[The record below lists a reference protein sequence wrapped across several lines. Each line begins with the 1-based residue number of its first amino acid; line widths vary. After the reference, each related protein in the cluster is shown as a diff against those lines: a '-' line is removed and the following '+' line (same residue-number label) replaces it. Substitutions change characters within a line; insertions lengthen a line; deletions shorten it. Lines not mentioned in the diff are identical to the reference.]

1 MRGGAVTETA
11 WYHVTAEASLRELG
25 TTAAGLS
32 PAEAASRLQRYG
44 PNTLREEK
52 GTSPWHILFAQFKN
66 FLILLLVAA
75 TALSLLLG
83 HTLDAVIIFSIVILS
98 ALLGFYQEFRAER
111 AMQALKAMASPTA
124 SVVRGGQPLEIASA
138 DVVPGDI
145 VILRAGDRVPA
156 DARLLEAVNLRS
168 DEASLTGE
176 STAVEK
182 DAGLLLPADAGVGDR
197 RNMVFAGTAVTYGRG
212 QAVVTATAMQTEFGR
227 IATMLQEVEEEPSPL
242 AVKMDYIGKRLGTAC
257 LCVSAAVVVLG
268 IVRGNPP
275 LEMLIWGVSLA
286 IAAVPEA
293 LAAVVTGALAIGVQ
307 RAARRRAI
315 IRRLPAV
322 ETLGCTTVIC
332 SDKTG
337 TLTRN
342 EMTVRR
348 VFASGRVLDVTGV
361 GYDPNGEFRAN
372 GAAVPVAAD
381 PAAERL
387 LRAAALCNDTH
398 FVGEN
403 GTRRVKG
410 DPTEAALLVVA
421 DKAGIKAA
429 DLSQTSPRVAEIPF
443 ESERKRM
450 TTVHADR
457 DGGVIAFVKGAP
469 DLLVDRCVAW
479 ETGGRVE
486 PLTPEIGARILEA
499 NDRMASD
506 ALRVLGIAY
515 RRFDAVPAP
524 MNPDT
529 VEADL
534 TFLGLVGM
542 IDPPRD
548 EARDAIR
555 SCRDAGI
562 RTVMITGD
570 HKLTASAV
578 ARELGLLTTNGD
590 GAGPPRGDSLRVL
603 EGRDLDRLSDDDL
616 ARMVSGVAVYAR
628 VSPEH
633 KMKIVSA
640 WKSQDHVVAMTG
652 DGVNDAPALKRADI
666 GVAMGIT
673 GTDVTKEAC
682 DMVLADDNFATI
694 AAAVE
699 EGRVIYDNI
708 KKYLTFLLSANV
720 AEIMLLGMAG
730 FIGWPLPLVALQILW
745 VNLTTDGLP
754 ALALGVEPR
763 EPDLMKRAPRRAGEA
778 VFDRAVLGVL
788 GGLSLIILA
797 GTVPL
802 FYAYWQSEGVT
813 KAQSMTFV
821 TLILFELFFAHACRS
836 LRFTVLQ
843 LGVFGNRWLWLA
855 TLSSAAMMLAVIHI
869 PGWAK
874 AFHVVPLTWAEW
886 GIALSISFS
895 GFVLVELGK
904 WVVQRWSG
912 ARE

>member
-1 MRGGAVTETA
+1 MTGTA
-11 WYHVTAEASLRELG
+11 WHQMTAAEALEKLG
-25 TTAAGLS
+25 ATPAGLD
-32 PAEAASRLQRYG
+32 PAEAAERLQRFG

-52 GTSPWHILFAQFKN
+52 GVSPWQILLGQFKN
-66 FLILLLVAA
+66 FLILLLIGA
-75 TALSLLLG
+75 TGLSLLLG
-83 HTLDAVIIFSIVILS
+83 HTLDAAVIFSIVIVS

-124 SVVRGGQPLEIASA
+124 SVVRGGEPVEVVSA
-138 DVVPGDI
+138 DVVPGD
-145 VILRAGDRVPA
+145 VLLLGAGDRVPA
-156 DARLLEAVNLRS
+156 DARLLEAVNLRA

-182 DAGLLLPADAGVGDR
+182 DARVRLGAEAGVGDR
-197 RNMVFAGTAVTYGRG
+197 RNMVFAGTVLVYGRG
-212 QAVVTATAMQTEFGR
+212 QAVVTATGMQTEFGR
-227 IATMLQEVEEEPSPL
+227 IAKMLQEVPEEPSPL

-257 LCVSAAVVVLG
+257 LAVSGAVVALG

-342 EMTVRR
+342 EMTVRK
-348 VFASGRVLDVTGV
+348 VFASGRLLEVTGV
-361 GYDPNGEFRAN
+361 GYDPVGEFRTN
-372 GAAVPVAAD
+372 GTAVAVATD

-387 LRAAALCNDTH
+387 LQAAALCNDTH
-398 FVGEN
+398 FVGED
-403 GTRRVKG
+403 GARRVKG
-410 DPTEAALLVVA
+410 DPTEAALLVLA
-421 DKAGIKAA
+421 EKAGMRAA
-429 DLSQTSPRVAEIPF
+429 DLRQTWPRVAEIPF

-450 TTVHADR
+450 TTVHTGP
-457 DGGVIAFVKGAP
+457 DGSVLAFVKGAP
-469 DLLVDRCVAW
+469 DLLVDRCRAW
-479 ETGGRVE
+479 EGAGRVE
-486 PLTPEIGARILEA
+486 PLTPEARARILDA
-499 NDRMASD
+499 NDRMAGE
-506 ALRVLGIAY
+506 ALRVLGIAF
-515 RRFDAVPAP
+515 RRLDAVPSAASP
-524 MNPDT
+524 ET
-529 VEADL
+529 LEAEL

-548 EARDAIR
+548 EAREAIR
-555 SCRDAGI
+555 SCREAGI

-570 HKLTASAV
+570 HRLTAAAV
-578 ARELGLLTTNGD
+578 ARELGLLAGDSGGGD
-590 GAGPPRGDSLRVL
+590 GIPDSPLRVL
-603 EGRDLDRLSDDDL
+603 EGRDLDRLSETDL
-616 ARMVSGVAVYAR
+616 AESVNGIAVYAR

-633 KMKIVSA
+633 KMKIVAA
-640 WKSQDHVVAMTG
+640 WKSQEHVVAMTG

-720 AEIMLLGMAG
+720 AEIILLGMAG

-754 ALALGVEPR
+754 ALALGVEPP
-763 EPDLMKRAPRRAGEA
+763 EPDLMRRAPRKAGDA
-778 VFDRAVLGVL
+778 VFGRSVLTVL
-788 GGLSLIILA
+788 ASLSLIIVA
-797 GTVPL
+797 GTVPI
-802 FYAYWQSEGVT
+802 FYVYWQTEGIE

-836 LRFTVLQ
+836 LRFTVLE
-843 LGVFGNRWLWLA
+843 LGPFGNRWLWLA
-855 TLSSAAMMLAVIHI
+855 TMSSAVMMLAVIYI
-869 PGWAK
+869 PAWAE
-874 AFHVVPLTWAEW
+874 AFHVVPLTWADW
-886 GIALSISFS
+886 GVALPVSFA
-895 GFVLVELGK
+895 GFLLVETGK
-904 WVVQRWSG
+904 WVVGRRSRG
-912 ARE
+912 RA

>member
-1 MRGGAVTETA
+1 MTETA
-11 WYHVTAEASLRELG
+11 WHQMTADEALEKLG
-25 TTAAGLS
+25 ATAGGLS
-32 PAEAASRLQRYG
+32 AAEAADRLRRFG

-52 GTSPWHILFAQFKN
+52 GVSPWQILLAQFKN
-66 FLILLLVAA
+66 FLILLLIGA
-75 TALSLLLG
+75 TGLSLLLG
-83 HTLDAVIIFSIVILS
+83 HTLDAAVIFSIVIVS

-124 SVVRGGQPLEIASA
+124 SVVRGGEPIEVASA
-138 DVVPGDI
+138 EVVPGD
-145 VILRAGDRVPA
+145 VILLGAGDRVPA
-156 DARLLEAVNLRS
+156 DARLLEAVNLRA

-182 DAGLLLPADAGVGDR
+182 DSRVRLGAEAGVGDR
-197 RNMVFAGTAVTYGRG
+197 RNMVFAGTVLVYGRG
-212 QAVVTATAMQTEFGR
+212 QAVVTGTGMQTEFGR
-227 IATMLQEVEEEPSPL
+227 IAKMLQEVEEEPSPL

-257 LCVSAAVVVLG
+257 LAVSGAVVALG

-342 EMTVRR
+342 EMTVRK
-348 VFASGRVLDVTGV
+348 VFASGRLLEVTGV
-361 GYDPNGEFRAN
+361 GYDPVGEFRAN
-372 GAAVPVAAD
+372 GTAVAVAAD

-387 LRAAALCNDTH
+387 LQAAALCNDTH
-398 FVGEN
+398 FVGDN
-403 GTRRVKG
+403 GARRVKG
-410 DPTEAALLVVA
+410 DPTEAALLVLA
-421 DKAGIKAA
+421 EKAGMRAT
-429 DLSQTSPRVAEIPF
+429 DLRQTWPRVAEIPF

-450 TTVHADR
+450 TTVHAAP
-457 DGGVIAFVKGAP
+457 DGSVLAFVKGAP
-469 DLLVDRCVAW
+469 DLLVDRCLAW
-479 ETGGRVE
+479 EGAERVE
-486 PLTPEIGARILEA
+486 PLTPEVRARILDA
-499 NDRMASD
+499 NDRMASE
-506 ALRVLGIAY
+506 ALRVLGIAF
-515 RRFDAVPAP
+515 RRLDAVPSATS
-524 MNPDT
+524 PDT
-529 VEADL
+529 LEADL

-548 EARDAIR
+548 EAREAIR
-555 SCRDAGI
+555 SCREAGI

-570 HKLTASAV
+570 HKLTAAAV
-578 ARELGLLTTNGD
+578 ARELGLLTDGNGE
-590 GAGPPRGDSLRVL
+590 GGDRNPDSPLRVL
-603 EGRDLDRLSDDDL
+603 EGRDLDRLSEAEL
-616 ARMVSGVAVYAR
+616 AKSVNGIAVYAR

-633 KMKIVSA
+633 KMKIVAA
-640 WKSQDHVVAMTG
+640 WKSQAHVVAMTG

-720 AEIMLLGMAG
+720 AEIILLGMAG

-754 ALALGVEPR
+754 ALALGVEPP
-763 EPDLMKRAPRRAGEA
+763 EPDLMRRAPRNAGDA
-778 VFDRAVLGVL
+778 VFGRSVLTVL
-788 GGLSLIILA
+788 ASLSLIIVL
-797 GTVPL
+797 GTVPI
-802 FYAYWQSEGVT
+802 FYVYWQTEGIE

-836 LRFTVLQ
+836 LRFTVLE
-843 LGVFGNRWLWLA
+843 LGLFRNRWLWLA
-855 TLSSAAMMLAVIHI
+855 TMASAVMMLAVIYI
-869 PGWAK
+869 PAWAR
-874 AFHVVPLTWAEW
+874 AFHVVPLTWADW
-886 GIALSISFS
+886 GVALPVSLA
-895 GFVLVELGK
+895 GFLLVEAGK
-904 WVVQRWSG
+904 WVVGRRSRG
-912 ARE
+912 RA

>member
-1 MRGGAVTETA
+1 MSDDHKWFQMTADEALRALET
-11 WYHVTAEASLRELG
+11 TPE
-25 TTAAGLS
+25 GLS
-32 PAEAASRLQRYG
+32 PAEAAARLHRYG
-44 PNTLREEK
+44 PNTLKEEK
-52 GTSPWHILFAQFKN
+52 RISPWHIFAAQFKN
-66 FLILLLVAA
+66 FLIVLLVAA
-75 TALSLLLG
+75 TALSLVLG
-83 HTLDAVIIFSIVILS
+83 HTLDAIVIFSIVIVS

-124 SVVRGGQPLEIASA
+124 SVIRGGTPIEVASA

-145 VILRAGDRVPA
+145 VVLRAGDRVPA
-156 DARLLEAVNLRS
+156 DARLVEAANLKA

-182 DAGLLLPADAGVGDR
+182 DAGARVGADAGVGDR
-197 RNMVFAGTAVTYGRG
+197 RNMVFAGTALTYGRG
-212 QAVVTATAMQTEFGR
+212 LAVVAATGMQTEFGR
-227 IATMLQEVEEEPSPL
+227 IAKMLQEVPEEPSPL
-242 AVKMDYIGKRLGTAC
+242 AIKMDYIGKRLGTAC
-257 LCVSAAVVVLG
+257 LAVSAAVVILG

-342 EMTVRR
+342 EMTVRK
-348 VFASGRVLDVTGV
+348 VFASGRLLDVTGV
-361 GYDPNGEFRAN
+361 GYDPVGEFRIN
-372 GAAVPVAAD
+372 GSAVKLAGD
-381 PAAERL
+381 PAAERML
-387 LRAAALCNDTH
+387 IGAALCNDTY
-398 FVGEN
+398 FVADN
-403 GTRRVKG
+403 GVRRVNG
-410 DPTEAALLVVA
+410 DPTEAALIVLA
-421 DKAGIKAA
+421 EKAGFPAGDLRKAW
-429 DLSQTSPRVAEIPF
+429 PRVAEIPF

-450 TTVHADR
+450 TTVHTDR
-457 DGGVIAFVKGAP
+457 DGGVLAFVKGAP
-469 DLLVDRCVAW
+469 DLLVDRCAHW
-479 ETGGRVE
+479 DRNGSAE
-486 PLTPEIGARILEA
+486 PLTHEARAQILET
-499 NDRMASD
+499 NDRMATD

-515 RRFDAVPAP
+515 RRLDAVPAP
-524 MNPDT
+524 ASPDT
-529 VEADL
+529 LEADL

-548 EARDAIR
+548 EARQAIR
-555 SCRDAGI
+555 ACRDAGI

-570 HKLTASAV
+570 HKLTAAAV
-578 ARELGLLTTNGD
+578 ARELELLTDGNGS
-590 GAGPPRGDSLRVL
+590 RGGGRRAESLEVL
-603 EGRDLDRLSDDDL
+603 EGKDLDRLSETDL
-616 ARMVSGVAVYAR
+616 AKMVNGVGVYAR

-633 KMKIVSA
+633 KMKIVAA
-640 WKSQDHVVAMTG
+640 WKSQEHVVAMTG

-720 AEIMLLGMAG
+720 AEIVLLGMAG

-754 ALALGVEPR
+754 ALALGVEPP
-763 EPDLMKRAPRRAGEA
+763 EPDLMKRAPRKAGDA
-778 VFDRAVLGVL
+778 VFGRSVLTVLGL
-788 GGLSLIILA
+788 LSLIILA
-797 GTVPL
+797 GTVPT
-802 FYAYWQSEGVT
+802 FYHYWQTEGIE

-821 TLILFELFFAHACRS
+821 TLILFELFFAHSCRS

-843 LGVFGNRWLWLA
+843 LGLFGNKWLWLA
-855 TLSSAAMMLAVIHI
+855 TLSSALLMLAVVYI
-869 PGWAK
+869 PGWAE
-874 AFHVVPLTWAEW
+874 AFHVVPPTGTDWA
-886 GIALSISFS
+886 IALAVSFT
-895 GFVLVELGK
+895 GFVLVEVGK
-904 WVVQRWSG
+904 WIAGRWARDG
-912 ARE
+912 A